1 MIESVFCLF
10 SSFFFFF
17 KYGRHYFQNGL
28 KGYLSKATNGAM
40 EIIKVEKDN
49 NMSISLVQMWI

>member
-1 MIESVFCLF
+1 MIESFFCLF
-10 SSFFFFF
+10 SSFFFF
-17 KYGRHYFQNGL
+17 KYGRHYFQNGV
-28 KGYLSKATNGAM
+28 KGYLPKATNGAM